1 MKIREKALDY
11 HEKGLNCAQ
20 AVLCACRRYTGL
32 NEKTA
37 ISVADGFGGGL
48 RCGEICGSISGA
60 VMAIG
65 LAFPLK
71 NADDAETKTKV
82 AKLTKQCVSSV
93 SCKYDCVRCRELK
106 QKKVSCEEM
115 IGFMA
120 ETAEQIIKDT
130 KKQERRIWKFMKSL
144 SRAD

>member
-1 MKIREKALDY
+1 MNTKAKALEY

-20 AVLCACRRYTGL
+20 AVLAACSRYTKL
-32 NEKTA
+32 DEKTA
-37 ISVADGFGGGL
+37 ISVAHGFGGGM
-48 RCGEICGSISGA
+48 RSGEICGSISGA

-71 NADDAETKTKV
+71 NADDAETKSKV
-82 AKLTKQCVSSV
+82 SKLTKKCVSAA

-106 QKKVSCEEM
+106 QKSVSCQEM

-120 ETAEQIIKDT
+120 ETAETIIKDT
-130 KKQERRIWKFMKSL
+130 KKQERRIWKFMKNL
-144 SRAD
+144 LHAD